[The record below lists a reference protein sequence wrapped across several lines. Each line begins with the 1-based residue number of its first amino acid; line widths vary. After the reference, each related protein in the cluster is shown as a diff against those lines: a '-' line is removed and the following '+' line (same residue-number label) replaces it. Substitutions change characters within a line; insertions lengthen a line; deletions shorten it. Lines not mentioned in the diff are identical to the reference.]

1 MSAIDKLTNL
11 ANEVRNSSS
20 TNQKLSV
27 DDMTQEVS
35 QMSGLNNYFVA
46 KMPVMND
53 GKNHVSVSHGQAQRF
68 SNQGGF
74 TGELVHPDGT
84 DITFNVLKGDVITQ
98 SFVMKTDANFNNL
111 NFNFQTSDGN
121 QVITAGVKQLAVNTY
136 KIYASYTAT
145 RDTPVKIMTFWA
157 DCKGGT
163 YVELSQ
169 PYATIM

>member
-20 TNQKLSV
+20 TTQKLSV

-68 SNQGGF
+68 NNQGGF

-84 DITFNVLKGDVITQ
+84 DITVNALKGDVITQ
-98 SFVMKTDANFNNL
+98 SFVLKTDANYNNL
-111 NFNFQTSDGN
+111 TFNFQTVDGN
-121 QVITAGVKQLAVNTY
+121 QVVTAGAKHFDNGIN
-136 KIYASYTAT
+136 KIFASYTVT
-145 RDTPVKIMTFWA
+145 KDTPVKLMTFWA